1 MFKKL
6 LFNMAETDNNEENR
20 ELLLANEVMEE
31 MGLKGK
37 PTLNKLLDIIGIV
50 GNNKKKEVKE
60 AFLQYKKQEAF
71 ANDIMAELGLKGKS
85 TRIKVM
91 RIIDTVGSDRK
102 KIKTSLLRSTINSR
116 ITHD

>member
-1 MFKKL
+1 
-6 LFNMAETDNNEENR
+6 MAETDNNEENK

-37 PTLNKLLDIIGIV
+37 PTLNKLLEIVGVIGI
-50 GNNKKKEVKE
+50 NNKIDVKD

-71 ANDIMAELGLKGKS
+71 ANEIMAELGLKGKS

-91 RIIDTVGSDRK
+91 RIIDTVGWDKK
-102 KIKTSLLRSTINSR
+102 KIKTSFLRSTISSR
-116 ITHD
+116 ITHN